1 MGLNFGYANVLA
13 KADAIQ
19 LIRDA
24 FERGVTF
31 FDTAEAYGPFTNEE
45 LVGEALAPVRDKVV
59 IATKFGFQDG
69 DSTKGQD
76 SRPERIRA
84 VCEASLKR
92 LRTDRIDLFYQH
104 RVDTSVPMED
114 VAGAVKG
121 LIAEGKVLHFGLS
134 EAGVSSIRRA
144 HAVQP
149 VAALQSEYSMWFREP
164 EREILPTLE
173 ELGIGFVPFAPLG
186 KGFLTGKM
194 DAETRVRQ
202 GRLPQHRA
210 TLLTRGASG
219 QQGLRRPAAGDRDR
233 QESHAGAGR
242 ARLAAVPEAVD
253 RPDSRHDEA
262 PSPRGEP
269 RRRRLDARS
278 GQIAAHRRRVVAP
291 RGARRS
297 IPGPVRSARRPVVR
311 VPCEANAKMNDSKPI
326 RGPALRCVVAASA
339 MCAAWS
345 GVAATGLDQPP
356 PKSSQADVVPT
367 LTHDRVNGR
376 FTVDDRLVDILGHP
390 AFAGFARLV
399 LPSVDLDIAP
409 DARIASIASTLPYH
423 QNVDPHVVVKALN
436 RMVDDVAAGRVVF
449 FNIYDEAAKQRT
461 PSKIQTGLFFF
472 RGKPGAPFAIIAPG
486 GGFSYVGSVHEGF
499 PYAVEINKRGYN
511 AFVLRYRVGY
521 GEAVATE
528 DLAAAISYVFR
539 NAAALEVSTQNY
551 SLWGSSAGARMAAA
565 IGTHGGAHFGGD
577 VVPKPSAVVMAYTA
591 HSEYS
596 AEDPPTFSVVGERD
610 RIASPATM
618 ERRVDAL
625 RSAGV
630 MVEYHKYPALGHGFG
645 LGTGTSAE
653 GWIDEALRFWE
664 LARAKRTSSAP

>member
-1 MGLNFGYANVLA
+1 MLA
-13 KADAIQ
+13 KADVIQ

-24 FERGVTF
+24 YERGVTF

-76 SRPERIRA
+76 SRPERIRG
-84 VCEASLKR
+84 VCDAALKR

-134 EAGVSSIRRA
+134 EAGVSSIRKA

-186 KGFLTGKM
+186 KGFLTGKLS
-194 DAETRVRQ
+194 AETEFAKDDFRSIVPRFSAEARQ
-202 GRLPQHRA
+202 GEP
-210 TLLTRGASG
+210 S
-219 QQGLRRPAAGDRDR
+219 LRRPAAADRDR
-233 QESHAGAGR
+233 QDSHAGAGR
-242 ARLAAVPEAVD
+242 ACLAVVTEAVD

-262 PSPRGEP
+262 SSPRGEP
-269 RRRRLDARS
+269 RSCRLDPRF
-278 GQIAAHRRRVVAP
+278 GRIAAHRRRVIAP

-297 IPGPVRSARRPVVR
+297 IPCPARSARGPVVR
-311 VPCEANAKMNDSKPI
+311 AACEANAKVNVPKPI
-326 RGPALRCVVAASA
+326 HGMALRVVVAAF
-339 MCAAWS
+339 AAFAAS
-345 GVAATGLDQPP
+345 SCGAATGLEQPQP
-356 PKSSQADVVPT
+356 NSSQAKVVPT
-367 LTHDRVNGR
+367 LTPDAVNGR
-376 FTVDDRLVDILGHP
+376 FTVDDRLVTILGHP

-399 LPSVDLDIAP
+399 MPRVDFDIDL

-472 RGKPGAPFAIIAPG
+472 RGKPGVPFAIIAPG

-528 DLAAAISYVFR
+528 DLATAISYVFR
-539 NAAALEVSTQNY
+539 NAGALEVSTQNY

-565 IGTHGGAHFGGD
+565 IGTHGVANFGGD
-577 VVPKPSAVVMAYTA
+577 AVPKPSTVVMAYTA

-596 AEDPPTFSVVGERD
+596 AEDPPTFSVVGNWTGSLCPPPWSAALTHSGTQ
-610 RIASPATM
+610 ASLWSTTTIQHL
-618 ERRVDAL
+618 DT
-625 RSAGV
+625 
-630 MVEYHKYPALGHGFG
+630 ALGSGRGRARKDGSMRRYVSGNVPG
-645 LGTGTSAE
+645 LTEHQAHPDS
-653 GWIDEALRFWE
+653 
-664 LARAKRTSSAP
+664 